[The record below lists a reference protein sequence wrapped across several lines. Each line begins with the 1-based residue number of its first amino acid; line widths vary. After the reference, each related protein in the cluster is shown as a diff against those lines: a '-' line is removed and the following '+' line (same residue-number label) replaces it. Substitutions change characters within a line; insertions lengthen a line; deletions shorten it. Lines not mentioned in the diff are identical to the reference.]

1 MEKSGTMQLFID
13 TNILLSF
20 YALNQE
26 DLKELQKLADR
37 VSKKEVT
44 LLITDQI
51 IDEFYRN
58 REQRIEGSLK
68 SFYGQTFN
76 PQLPQICENYPA
88 ESERLR
94 SALKEYEQA
103 HSVMVARMAIDIKA
117 KNLQTDQIIQ
127 SFFEYGNK
135 VVLDQALIDRAR
147 LRMSVGNPPGK
158 NNSLG
163 DAINWECLL
172 QVVPDQV
179 DLFLI
184 SGDKDY
190 SSPLGDDELSG
201 FLRDEWERRKQ
212 SQISFYRRLSSFF
225 KDQFPDIGMA
235 NARDRDF
242 LVRELANSQS
252 LADVQKTVTRLSS
265 YPEFTASQV
274 NGIMLATLSNQ
285 RVAWSITGG
294 ASEAIDDDNIR
305 VFLLDIMTRYQQY
318 LDGEMLDRLK
328 SLFERN

>member
-1 MEKSGTMQLFID
+1 MMQLFID

-26 DLKELQKLADR
+26 DLGELRKLADR
-37 VSKKEVT
+37 VINKEVT

-76 PQLPQICENYPA
+76 PQLPQICENYPEEA
-88 ESERLR
+88 ARLR
-94 SALKEYEQA
+94 NALKEYEQA
-103 HSVMVARMAIDIKA
+103 HSVMVARVAIDIKA
-117 KNLQTDQIIQ
+117 KNLQTDQIIR
-127 SFFEYGNK
+127 SFFENGHK
-135 VVLDQALIDRAR
+135 VVLDQAIIDRAR
-147 LRMSVGNPPGK
+147 LRMGVGNPPGK

-172 QVVPDQV
+172 NVVPDQT

-212 SQISFYRRLSSFF
+212 SKILFYRRLSAFF

-235 NARDRDF
+235 NSRDRDY
-242 LVRELANSQS
+242 LVRELSNSQS
-252 LADVQKTVTRLSS
+252 LADVQKIVVRLSS
-265 YPEFTASQV
+265 YPEFTAGQA
-274 NGIMLATLSNQ
+274 NGILLAALNNQ
-285 RVAWSITGG
+285 RVAWSI
-294 ASEAIDDDNIR
+294 DDDNIR
-305 VFLLDIMTRYQQY
+305 SFLLDIMTRYQQY
-318 LDGEMLDRLK
+318 LDVDMLGQLK
-328 SLFERN
+328 SLFEQKKDTPE

>member
-1 MEKSGTMQLFID
+1 MQLFID

-26 DLKELQKLADR
+26 DLGELRKLADR
-37 VSKKEVT
+37 VLSKEVT

-76 PQLPQICENYPA
+76 PQLPQICENYPEEA
-88 ESERLR
+88 EKLR
-94 SALKEYEQA
+94 SALKEYEQS
-103 HSVMVARMAIDIKA
+103 HSLMVARVAIDIKA
-117 KNLQTDQIIQ
+117 KNLQTDQIIR
-127 SFFEYGNK
+127 SFFEHGHK
-135 VVLDQALIDRAR
+135 VVLDQTLIDRAR
-147 LRMSVGNPPGK
+147 LRMGVGNPPGK

-172 QVVPDQV
+172 NVVPDQT

-212 SQISFYRRLSSFF
+212 SKIRFYRRLSGFF

-235 NARDRDF
+235 NSRDRDY
-242 LVRELANSQS
+242 LVRELSNSQS
-252 LADVQKTVTRLSS
+252 LADVQKIITRLVS
-265 YPEFTASQV
+265 YPEFTAGQA
-274 NGIMLATLSNQ
+274 NGILLAALNNQ
-285 RVAWSITGG
+285 RVAWSI
-294 ASEAIDDDNIR
+294 DDHNIR
-305 VFLLDIMTRYQQY
+305 SFLLDIMTRYQQY
-318 LDGEMLDRLK
+318 LDTEMLDRLK
-328 SLFERN
+328 SLFEQKKDIE

>member
-1 MEKSGTMQLFID
+1 MQLFID

-26 DLKELQKLADR
+26 DLGELRKLADR
-37 VSKKEVT
+37 VINKEVT

-76 PQLPQICENYPA
+76 PQLPQICENYPEA
-88 ESERLR
+88 ERLR
-94 SALKEYEQA
+94 IALKEYEQA
-103 HSVMVARMAIDIKA
+103 HSAMVARVSVDIKA
-117 KNLQTDQIIQ
+117 KSLPTDQIIR
-127 SFFEYGNK
+127 SFFENGHK
-135 VVLDQALIDRAR
+135 VVLDQDIIDRAR
-147 LRMSVGNPPGK
+147 LRMGVGNPPGK

-172 QVVPDQV
+172 KVVPDQT

-190 SSPLGDDELSG
+190 SSPLGDDDLSG

-212 SQISFYRRLSSFF
+212 SKIIFYRRLSSFF

-235 NARDRDF
+235 NSRDRDF
-242 LVRELANSQS
+242 LVRELSNSPS

-265 YPEFTASQV
+265 YPEFTAGQA
-274 NGIMLATLSNQ
+274 NGIMLAALNNP
-285 RVAWSITGG
+285 RVAWSI
-294 ASEAIDDDNIR
+294 DNDNVR
-305 VFLLDIMTRYQQY
+305 SFLLDIMTRYQQY
-318 LDGEMLDRLK
+318 LDVEMLDRLEILINQTK
-328 SLFERN
+328 LISE

>member
-1 MEKSGTMQLFID
+1 MQLFID

-26 DLKELQKLADR
+26 DLGELRKLADR
-37 VSKKEVT
+37 VINKEVT

-76 PQLPQICENYPA
+76 PQLPQICENYPEEA
-88 ESERLR
+88 ERLR
-94 SALKEYEQA
+94 TALKEYEQA
-103 HSVMVARMAIDIKA
+103 HSVMVARVAIEIKA
-117 KNLQTDQIIQ
+117 KNLQTDQIIR
-127 SFFEYGNK
+127 SFFENGHK
-135 VVLDQALIDRAR
+135 VVLDQAIIDRAR
-147 LRMSVGNPPGK
+147 LRMGVGNPPGK

-172 QVVPDQV
+172 AVVPDQT

-190 SSPLGDDELSG
+190 SSPLGDDDLSG

-212 SQISFYRRLSSFF
+212 SKILFYRRLSAFF
-225 KDQFPDIGMA
+225 KDKFPDIGMA
-235 NARDRDF
+235 NSRDRDY
-242 LVRELANSQS
+242 LVRELSHSQS
-252 LADVQKTVTRLSS
+252 LADVQKIVTRLSS
-265 YPEFTASQV
+265 YPDFTAGQA
-274 NGIMLATLSNQ
+274 NGVMSAVLNNQ
-285 RVAWSITGG
+285 RVAWSI
-294 ASEAIDDDNIR
+294 DDAKIR
-305 VFLLDIMTRYQQY
+305 SFLLDIMTRYQQY
-318 LDGEMLDRLK
+318 LDVEMLDQLK
-328 SLFERN
+328 ILFEQKKDILE

>member
-1 MEKSGTMQLFID
+1 MQLFID

-26 DLKELQKLADR
+26 DLGELRKLADR
-37 VSKKEVT
+37 VINKEVT

-76 PQLPQICENYPA
+76 PQLPQICEYYPQEA
-88 ESERLR
+88 ERLR

-103 HSVMVARMAIDIKA
+103 HSVMVARVALDIKA
-117 KNLQTDQIIQ
+117 KNLQTDQIIR
-127 SFFEYGNK
+127 SFFENGHK
-135 VVLDQALIDRAR
+135 VVLDQTIIDRAR
-147 LRMSVGNPPGK
+147 LRMGVGNPPGK

-172 QVVPDQV
+172 HVVPYRT

-212 SQISFYRRLSSFF
+212 SKILFYRRLSGFF

-235 NARDRDF
+235 NSRDRDY
-242 LVRELANSQS
+242 LVRELSNSQS
-252 LADVQKTVTRLSS
+252 LADVQKIVTRLIS
-265 YPEFTASQV
+265 YPEFTAGQA
-274 NGIMLATLSNQ
+274 NGILLAALNNQ
-285 RVAWSITGG
+285 RVAWSI
-294 ASEAIDDDNIR
+294 DDENVR
-305 VFLLDIMTRYQQY
+305 GFLLDIRTRYQQY
-318 LDGEMLDRLK
+318 LDVEMLDRLK
-328 SLFERN
+328 SLFEQKKDVPE

>member
-1 MEKSGTMQLFID
+1 MQLFID
-13 TNILLSF
+13 TNVLLSF

-26 DLKELQKLADR
+26 DLKELRKLADQ
-37 VSKKEVT
+37 VIDKKVT

-58 REQRIEGSLK
+58 REQRIDGSLK

-76 PQLPQICENYPA
+76 PQLPQVCDHYPA
-88 ESERLR
+88 ESEQLR
-94 SALKEYEQA
+94 GALKAYEQA
-103 HSVMVARMAIDIKA
+103 HSLMVARLAIDIKA
-117 KNLQTDQIIQ
+117 KSLQTDQIIR
-127 SFFEYGNK
+127 SFFEHGHK
-135 VVLDQALIDRAR
+135 VVLDQAIIDRAR
-147 LRMSVGNPPGK
+147 LRMAVGNPPGK

-172 QVVPDQV
+172 QVVPDQT

-212 SQISFYRRLSSFF
+212 SKIRFYRRLSSFF

-235 NARDRDF
+235 NSRDRDY
-242 LVRELANSQS
+242 LVRELSSSQS
-252 LADVQKTVTRLSS
+252 LADVQKIVARLAS
-265 YPEFTASQV
+265 YPEFTAGQA
-274 NGIMLATLSNQ
+274 NGILLAALNNQ
-285 RVAWSITGG
+285 RVAWSI
-294 ASEAIDDDNIR
+294 DDQSVR
-305 VFLLDIMTRYQQY
+305 SFLLDIMSRYQQY
-318 LDGEMLDRLK
+318 LDREMLDQLG
-328 SLFERN
+328 SLFAPKKDDSV

>member
-1 MEKSGTMQLFID
+1 MQLFID

-26 DLKELQKLADR
+26 DLGELRKLADR
-37 VSKKEVT
+37 VMNKEVT
-44 LLITDQI
+44 LLITEQI

-88 ESERLR
+88 EAERLR
-94 SALKEYEQA
+94 NALKEYEQA
-103 HSVMVARMAIDIKA
+103 HSVMVARVAIDIKT
-117 KNLQTDQIIQ
+117 KNLQTDQIIH
-127 SFFEYGNK
+127 SFFEHGHK
-135 VVLDQALIDRAR
+135 VVLDQAIIDRAR
-147 LRMSVGNPPGK
+147 LRMGVGNPPGK

-172 QVVPDQV
+172 NVVPDQI

-201 FLRDEWERRKQ
+201 FLQDEWERRKQ
-212 SQISFYRRLSSFF
+212 SKICFYRRLSAFF
-225 KDQFPDIGMA
+225 KDKFPDIGMA
-235 NARDRDF
+235 NSRDRDY
-242 LVRELANSQS
+242 LVRELSNSQS
-252 LADVQKTVTRLSS
+252 LADVQKIVARLNS
-265 YPEFTASQV
+265 YPEFTAGQA
-274 NGIMLATLSNQ
+274 NGILLATLNNQ
-285 RVAWSITGG
+285 RVAWSID
-294 ASEAIDDDNIR
+294 EDHIR
-305 VFLLDIMTRYQQY
+305 RFLLDIMTRYQQY
-318 LDGEMLDRLK
+318 LDVEMLNQLK
-328 SLFERN
+328 SLFEQKKDTPE

>member
-1 MEKSGTMQLFID
+1 MEKFGAMQLFID

-26 DLKELQKLADR
+26 DLGELRKLADR
-37 VSKKEVT
+37 VINKEVT

-76 PQLPQICENYPA
+76 PQLPQICENYPE

-103 HSVMVARMAIDIKA
+103 HSLMVARVAIDIKA
-117 KNLQTDQIIQ
+117 KNLQTDQIIR
-127 SFFEYGNK
+127 SFFENGYK
-135 VVLDQALIDRAR
+135 VVLDQATIDRAR
-147 LRMSVGNPPGK
+147 LRMGVGNPPGK

-172 QVVPDQV
+172 TVVPDQT

-212 SQISFYRRLSSFF
+212 SKILFYRRLSAFF
-225 KDQFPDIGMA
+225 KDQLPDIGMA
-235 NARDRDF
+235 NSRDRDY
-242 LVRELANSQS
+242 LVRELSNSQS
-252 LADVQKTVTRLSS
+252 LADVQKIVTRLIS
-265 YPEFTASQV
+265 YPEFTAGQA
-274 NGIMLATLSNQ
+274 NGILLAALNNQ
-285 RVAWSITGG
+285 RVAWSI
-294 ASEAIDDDNIR
+294 DDENVR
-305 VFLLDIMTRYQQY
+305 GFLLDIMTRYEQY
-318 LDGEMLDRLK
+318 LDVEMLDRLK
-328 SLFERN
+328 LLLEQK